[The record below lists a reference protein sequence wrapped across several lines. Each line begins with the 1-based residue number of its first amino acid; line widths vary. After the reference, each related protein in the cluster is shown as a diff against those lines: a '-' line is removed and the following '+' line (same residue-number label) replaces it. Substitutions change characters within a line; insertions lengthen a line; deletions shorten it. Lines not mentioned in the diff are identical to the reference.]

1 MQRFTELYE
10 ALDRTTSTNA
20 KIAALAA
27 YFRDAPPADAAWATF
42 FLTGRRLK
50 RLVVS
55 TALWEWTQQVTGFP
69 DWLLRECY
77 SAAGDFAE
85 VIALALDNAAADT
98 PEPDLSLADWV
109 EQRLLPLHA
118 TDLAGQRDLFVA

>member
-1 MQRFTELYE
+1 MRRFTDLYE

-20 KIAALAA
+20 KISALAA
-27 YFRDAPPADAAWATF
+27 YFRNAPAADAAWAAF

-50 RLVVS
+50 RLVPS
-55 TALWEWTQQVTGFP
+55 AALWTWAQEITGLP

-85 VIALALDNAAADT
+85 VIALALDNGASDT
-98 PEPDLSLADWV
+98 P
-109 EQRLLPLHA
+109 
-118 TDLAGQRDLFVA
+118 